1 MIVTEILKLIQV
13 RSYARVERIV
23 DQDKQRKR
31 SVISL
36 CRNYLVYL
44 EGVLA
49 LFHLHV
55 HRPENG
61 RLVVITECLVRDHH
75 VNLDRAEGGSHLWM
89 CDSCTQ
95 YQHTDRTAQAR
106 RYFEIVHDSPLL
118 KYSFDRRRKAVH
130 APAQRRL

>member
-1 MIVTEILKLIQV
+1 MIVTEILSNLKGGIRHVTNSHLGCSRLSIDEFPKLIQV
-13 RSYARVERIV
+13 SSYARVERIV

-75 VNLDRAEGGSHLWM
+75 VNL
-89 CDSCTQ
+89 
-95 YQHTDRTAQAR
+95 
-106 RYFEIVHDSPLL
+106 
-118 KYSFDRRRKAVH
+118 
-130 APAQRRL
+130 